1 MLFFMLCFESGWCY
15 FAICR
20 IATISSFVNGWKKP
34 MCPFLPK
41 NAFLSHFLDL
51 GIGWINAKFSEGGWH
66 VYRVAP
72 GLPGSDG
79 CENSIRNIRIA
90 GLGSINSENLLTK
103 LCKSSRICLIHISRP
118 ASPDRCKSGSVSYI
132 KHTAEFMLNLMCG
145 EIRYPSGTGQTVMG
159 KASGP
164 HESSPG
170 VIVLRVFYSNLAAS
184 RTEIISPSAIRS
196 VRLVSVSVGVK

>member
-1 MLFFMLCFESGWCY
+1 MKNRGNIFFLQFLKEPNMP
-15 FAICR
+15 
-20 IATISSFVNGWKKP
+20 ISSVY
-34 MCPFLPK
+34 
-41 NAFLSHFLDL
+41 AFFSHFFNLSICWADSKL
-51 GIGWINAKFSEGGWH
+51 CKGGWH
-66 VYRVAP
+66 AYRVAP

-90 GLGSINSENLLTK
+90 GLGTSIPKTFSPNCANLPGFVF
-103 LCKSSRICLIHISRP
+103 IHISSP

-170 VIVLRVFYSNLAAS
+170 VIVLRVFYSNLGGITNGKS
-184 RTEIISPSAIRS
+184 S
-196 VRLVSVSVGVK
+196 VPLQSGQ

>member
-1 MLFFMLCFESGWCY
+1 MLFFYAVFRVRLVLFRHLQDCHNIFFRQRLEEANVSVS
-15 FAICR
+15 AE
-20 IATISSFVNGWKKP
+20 
-34 MCPFLPK
+34 

-72 GLPGSDG
+72 SLPGSDG

-145 EIRYPSGTGQTVMG
+145 EIRYPSGTGQTVYGERLPAHMRVAR
-159 KASGP
+159 AS
-164 HESSPG
+164 
-170 VIVLRVFYSNLAAS
+170 
-184 RTEIISPSAIRS
+184 
-196 VRLVSVSVGVK
+196 